1 MGLTKIL
8 SAFFLIVAIG
18 LAFFLGYRIKYKID
32 DDKRIERQEK
42 MVINKLKL
50 IRDAEVAYLSVNRKY
65 TGDFDTL
72 INFID
77 TGHIYMT
84 QRNEEIITKQYGAEE
99 VIVTIDTIGKV
110 SVKDSVLTVRELF
123 KALAKGTISAIKV
136 SQGGLVKKGDVVAVI
151 KTDRGK
157 KLKLKSL
164 VNAKVDTVFVSVGTE
179 VEPSTSLALM
189 SYKRIGNLNEL
200 PLVPMSKKRA
210 KFELW
215 AGKITKGNVVVDVF
229 EARDTDPVDL
239 GRRRN
244 NNENALKVGS
254 RTDVSISGN
263 WE

>member
-50 IRDAEVAYLSVNRKY
+50 IRDTEVAYLSVNGKY

-72 INFID
+72 ISFID

-99 VIVTIDTIGKV
+99 VIITIDTIGKV

-123 KALAKGTISAIKV
+123 KALAKGTISDIKV
-136 SQGGLVKKGDVVAVI
+136 KQGELVKKGDVVAVI

-164 VNAKVDTVFVSVGTE
+164 VNANVDTVFVSVGTE

-189 SYKRIGNLNEL
+189 SYKRIGNLKDL
-200 PLVPMSKKRA
+200 PLVPMSKKGA

-239 GRRRN
+239 KRRRN

-254 RTDVSISGN
+254 RTEVSISGN